1 LARAVVVNFNYL
13 CTVFVKVKNSIKYIL
28 QRMLG
33 FRTYLYVFALVKIRT
48 LKSDAK
54 EKDFF
59 HFLSLLKDGN
69 GDVLDIGANIGIM
82 TVHLS
87 KKLPNSTVHAIEP
100 IPDNISVLKRI
111 IGHFGLTKIKVYET
125 AVGEEEGRVS
135 MILPHQGKTRMQG
148 LSHVKH
154 ESITEWNDGEEFQVP
169 LTTLDQ
175 LLNGQR
181 IQGIKIDVENFEYF
195 ALKGGTRV
203 IETNQ
208 PVIYTELWNNEN
220 RTRCME
226 LLVSLN
232 YAPFVV
238 VRGELIP
245 FQSAQHV
252 NQNFIFLPN

>member
-1 LARAVVVNFNYL
+1 
-13 CTVFVKVKNSIKYIL
+13 
-28 QRMLG
+28 MG
-33 FRTYLYVFALVKIRT
+33 FRTYLYVFALMKIRT
-48 LKSDAK
+48 LRTDAN

-59 HFLSLLKDGN
+59 HFLTLLKDGD
-69 GDVLDIGANIGIM
+69 GDVLDIGANLGIM

-87 KKLPNSTVHAIEP
+87 KNLPNSAIHAIEP

-111 IGHFGLTKIKVYET
+111 IKHFGLTKVTVYET
-125 AVGEEEGRVS
+125 AVGEEEGNVK

-169 LTTLDQ
+169 LNTIDNLI
-175 LLNGQR
+175 NGQK

-203 IETNQ
+203 IETNH
-208 PVIYTELWNNEN
+208 PVIYTELWNNDN

-226 LLVSLN
+226 LMQHFN
-232 YAPFVV
+232 YSPFVV
-238 VRGELIP
+238 VSGELIP
-245 FQSAQHV
+245 FLAHKHT

>member
-1 LARAVVVNFNYL
+1 
-13 CTVFVKVKNSIKYIL
+13 
-28 QRMLG
+28 MG
-33 FRTYLYVFALVKIRT
+33 FRTYLYVFALMKIRT
-48 LKSDAK
+48 LRSDAN

-69 GDVLDIGANIGIM
+69 GDVLDIGANLGIM

-87 KKLPNSTVHAIEP
+87 KNLPNSTVHAIEP

-111 IGHFGLTKIKVYET
+111 IKHFGLTKVTVYET
-125 AVGEEEGRVS
+125 AVGEDEGNVK

-169 LTTLDQ
+169 LNTIDNLI
-175 LLNGQR
+175 NGQK

-203 IETNQ
+203 IETNH
-208 PVIYTELWNNEN
+208 PVIYTELWNNDN

-226 LLVSLN
+226 LLRHFN
-232 YAPFVV
+232 YSPFVV
-238 VRGELIP
+238 VGGELTP
-245 FQSAQHV
+245 FLAQKHT

>member
-1 LARAVVVNFNYL
+1 VHVVVVNFNYL

-125 AVGEEEGRVS
+125 AVGEEEGSVS

-169 LTTLDQ
+169 LTTVDHLI
-175 LLNGQR
+175 NGQR

-195 ALKGGTRV
+195 ALKGGARV
-203 IETNQ
+203 IETNH
-208 PVIYTELWNNEN
+208 PVIYTELWNNDN
-220 RTRCME
+220 RTRCMD
-226 LLVSLN
+226 LLGSLN
-232 YAPFVV
+232 YSPFVV
-238 VRGELIP
+238 VKGELIP
-245 FQSAQHV
+245 FQSAVHG

>member
-1 LARAVVVNFNYL
+1 
-13 CTVFVKVKNSIKYIL
+13 
-28 QRMLG
+28 MG
-33 FRTYLYVFALVKIRT
+33 FRTYLYVFALMKIRT
-48 LKSDAK
+48 LRSDAN

-69 GDVLDIGANIGIM
+69 GDVLDIGANLGIM

-87 KKLPNSTVHAIEP
+87 KNLPNSAVHAIEP

-111 IGHFGLTKIKVYET
+111 IKHFGLTKVTVYET
-125 AVGEEEGRVS
+125 AVGEEVGNVK

-169 LTTLDQ
+169 LNTIDNLI
-175 LLNGQR
+175 NGQK

-203 IETNQ
+203 IETNH
-208 PVIYTELWNNEN
+208 PVIYTELWNNDN

-226 LLVSLN
+226 LMQHFN
-232 YAPFVV
+232 YSPFVV
-238 VRGELIP
+238 VSGELTP
-245 FQSAQHV
+245 FLAHKHT

>member
-1 LARAVVVNFNYL
+1 
-13 CTVFVKVKNSIKYIL
+13 
-28 QRMLG
+28 MLG

-111 IGHFGLTKIKVYET
+111 VGHFGLTKIKVYET
-125 AVGEEEGRVS
+125 AVGEEEGSVS

-175 LLNGQR
+175 LINGQR

-203 IETNQ
+203 IEINH
-208 PVIYTELWNNEN
+208 PVIYTELWNNDN

-226 LLVSLN
+226 LLGALN
-232 YAPFVV
+232 YSPFVV
-238 VRGELIP
+238 VKGELIP
-245 FQSAQHV
+245 FQSAVHG

>member
-1 LARAVVVNFNYL
+1 
-13 CTVFVKVKNSIKYIL
+13 
-28 QRMLG
+28 MLG

-87 KKLPNSTVHAIEP
+87 KNLPNSTIHAIEP

-111 IGHFGLTKIKVYET
+111 IGRFGLTKIKVYET
-125 AVGEEEGRVS
+125 AVGEDEGSVN

-169 LTTLDQ
+169 LTTLDT
-175 LLNGQR
+175 LINGQR

-195 ALKGGTRV
+195 ALKGGVRV
-203 IETNQ
+203 IETNH
-208 PVIYTELWNNEN
+208 PVIYTELWNNDN
-220 RTRCME
+220 RVRCME
-226 LLVSLN
+226 LLSELN
-232 YAPFVV
+232 YSPFVV

-245 FQSAQHV
+245 FQSAVHE